1 MGMGRRNLTKVR
13 LVSSVILSVV
23 GEGLRGKHVRVP
35 PSIERGMPRPRPHS
49 SPSSLCGIKGEGEG
63 EGGRD
68 SCSPSLPL
76 SLPHSV
82 GGSPSR
88 RGPMKG
94 NVDLSGGF
102 GVMIRALHFADGKR
116 VRV

>member
-63 EGGRD
+63 QLL
-68 SCSPSLPL
+68 SSL
-76 SLPHSV
+76 SLSLTP
-82 GGSPSR
+82 
-88 RGPMKG
+88 
-94 NVDLSGGF
+94 LA
-102 GVMIRALHFADGKR
+102 IRPPAVVL
-116 VRV
+116 